1 MHLPE
6 EVYYTLREARYT
18 YMRKI
23 ILYIAASTDGYIARP
38 DGNIDW
44 LHDKKYTIPDE
55 DFGYTAFLQTI
66 DTTLMGNTTYQQILG
81 FDMPFPY
88 PDLKNYVF
96 SRSAQQDTEHVS
108 FIKDGVVDFVEKLK
122 EQPGKDIWLIGGGQ
136 INSILLNAGL
146 LDEIILTYIPIIL
159 GKGIPLFSEEA
170 QEHKLRLIPAENK
183 LYRNGFL
190 QVRYSC

>member
-1 MHLPE
+1 
-6 EVYYTLREARYT
+6 
-18 YMRKI
+18 MRKI
-23 ILYIAASTDGYIARP
+23 VLYIAASTDGYIARP
-38 DGNIDW
+38 DGNTDW
-44 LHDKKYTIPDE
+44 LHDKKYIIPDE
-55 DFGYTAFLQTI
+55 DFGYTAFMQTI
-66 DTTLMGNTTYQQILG
+66 DTTLMGNSTYKEVLN

-88 PDLKNYVF
+88 PDKKNYVF

-108 FIKDGVVDFVEKLK
+108 FVKENAVDFIENLK

-136 INSILLNAGL
+136 LNAVVMNAGL

-159 GKGIPLFSEEA
+159 GKGVPIFSEEA
-170 QEHKLRLIPAENK
+170 NEHKLKLIPTENK

>member
-1 MHLPE
+1 
-6 EVYYTLREARYT
+6 
-18 YMRKI
+18 MRKI

-55 DFGYTAFLQTI
+55 DFGYTAFMQTI
-66 DTTLMGNTTYQQILG
+66 DTTLMGNTTYQQVLS
-81 FDMPFPY
+81 FDATFPY
-88 PDLKNYVF
+88 PDLKTYVF
-96 SRSAQQDTEHVS
+96 SRSEHQDTESVS
-108 FIKDGVVDFVEKLK
+108 FVKDNVVDFIEQLK

-136 INSILLNAGL
+136 LNATVLNAGL

-159 GKGIPLFSEEA
+159 GKGIPLFSSEA
-170 QEHKLRLIPAENK
+170 NEHKLKLIPTENK

-190 QVRYSC
+190 QVRYRC

>member
-1 MHLPE
+1 
-6 EVYYTLREARYT
+6 
-18 YMRKI
+18 MRKI

-44 LHDKKYTIPDE
+44 LHDKKYNIPDE
-55 DFGYTAFLQTI
+55 DFGYSAFLQTI
-66 DTTLMGNTTYQQILG
+66 DTTLMGHTTYKQVLG

-96 SRSAQQDTEHVS
+96 SRSAQQDTVHVT
-108 FIKDGVVDFVEKLK
+108 FVRDGVVDFIERLK

-136 INSILLNAGL
+136 LNATLLNAGL

-170 QEHKLRLIPAENK
+170 EEHKLKLIPTDNK

>member
-1 MHLPE
+1 
-6 EVYYTLREARYT
+6 
-18 YMRKI
+18 MRKI

-55 DFGYTAFLQTI
+55 DFGYTAFMQTI
-66 DTTLMGNTTYQQILG
+66 DTTLMGNTTYQQVLG
-81 FDMPFPY
+81 FDATFPY

-96 SRSAQQDTEHVS
+96 SKSEQQSTEAVT
-108 FIKDGVVDFVEKLK
+108 FVKDKVVDFIEQLK

-136 INSILLNAGL
+136 LNATVLNAGL

-159 GKGIPLFSEEA
+159 GKGIPLFSSETN
-170 QEHKLRLIPAENK
+170 EHKLKLIPTENK

-190 QVRYSC
+190 QVRYRC

>member
-1 MHLPE
+1 
-6 EVYYTLREARYT
+6 
-18 YMRKI
+18 MRKI

-44 LHDKKYTIPDE
+44 LQDKKYNIPDE

-66 DTTLMGNTTYQQILG
+66 DTTLMGHNTYKEVMG

-96 SRSAQQDTEHVS
+96 SRLEQEDTEFVS
-108 FIKDGVVDFVEKLK
+108 FVKDDVVDFIEKLK

-136 INSILLNAGL
+136 LNSVVLNAGL

-159 GKGIPLFSEEA
+159 GKGIRLFSEEA
-170 QEHKLRLIPAENK
+170 NEHKLKLIPTENK